1 MVLRVPERTDAD
13 YPPAGGLRRRVDLP
27 MEYPYEIIPPAG
39 QPGGMVASENCRYPR
54 HIELD
59 ILEAGYTIRL
69 HGKKI
74 TKTELRKEN
83 KWKQS
88 K

>member
-1 MVLRVPERTDAD
+1 
-13 YPPAGGLRRRVDLP
+13 
-27 MEYPYEIIPPAG
+27 MEYPYEVTPPPG
-39 QPGGMVASENCRYPR
+39 HLGGMVAPESCRYPR

-83 KWKQS
+83 NGNNQRKPQRRI
-88 K
+88 

>member
-1 MVLRVPERTDAD
+1 
-13 YPPAGGLRRRVDLP
+13 
-27 MEYPYEIIPPAG
+27 MEYPYEVIPPPG
-39 QPGGMVASENCRYPR
+39 KSGGMVAPESCRYPR
-54 HIELD
+54 HVELS

-83 KWKQS
+83 NGRNREKGLS
-88 K
+88 GI

>member
-1 MVLRVPERTDAD
+1 
-13 YPPAGGLRRRVDLP
+13 
-27 MEYPYEIIPPAG
+27 MEFPYQIIPPPG
-39 QPGGMVASENCRYPR
+39 QPGGLIAPEACRYPR
-54 HIELD
+54 RIELD

-83 KWKQS
+83 NGNNQEKPQRRI
-88 K
+88 

>member
-1 MVLRVPERTDAD
+1 
-13 YPPAGGLRRRVDLP
+13 
-27 MEYPYEIIPPAG
+27 MEYPYEVIPPPG
-39 QPGGMVASENCRYPR
+39 QPGGMVAPESCRYPR

-69 HGKKI
+69 YGKKI

-83 KWKQS
+83 NGNNQRKSQRRI
-88 K
+88 

>member
-1 MVLRVPERTDAD
+1 MK
-13 YPPAGGLRRRVDLP
+13 
-27 MEYPYEIIPPAG
+27 YPYEVIPPPG
-39 QPGGMVASENCRYPR
+39 KSGGMVAPESCRYPR

-83 KWKQS
+83 KPS
-88 K
+88 ERRNY

>member
-1 MVLRVPERTDAD
+1 
-13 YPPAGGLRRRVDLP
+13 
-27 MEYPYEIIPPAG
+27 MEYTYEVIPPNG
-39 QPGGMVASENCRYPR
+39 QPGGVVAPESCRYPR

-74 TKTELRKEN
+74 TKAELRKEN
-83 KWKQS
+83 SQKRTRR
-88 K
+88 

>member
-1 MVLRVPERTDAD
+1 MNF
-13 YPPAGGLRRRVDLP
+13 
-27 MEYPYEIIPPAG
+27 PYQIFNPLGQEIMHAP
-39 QPGGMVASENCRYPR
+39 VSCRYPP

-74 TKTELRKEN
+74 TKTEIRRRL
-83 KWKQS
+83 
-88 K
+88 